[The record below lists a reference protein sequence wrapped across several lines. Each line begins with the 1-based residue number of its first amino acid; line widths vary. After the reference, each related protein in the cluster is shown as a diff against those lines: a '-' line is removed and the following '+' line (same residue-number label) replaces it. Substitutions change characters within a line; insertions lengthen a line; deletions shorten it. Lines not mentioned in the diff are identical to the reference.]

1 MNLNYPMNQMYL
13 SFHLYLK
20 IHSLLMFLMNLKF
33 HYYLK
38 YLEPPVVLFD
48 QMFLMNLS
56 YR

>member
-1 MNLNYPMNQMYL
+1 
-13 SFHLYLK
+13 
-20 IHSLLMFLMNLKF
+20 MFLMNQKV

-48 QMFLMNLS
+48 QMFLMNLNYLMSQMFLKNLS